1 MLNLGRLLNNGISNR
16 VLPPLRL
23 KPSPTSST
31 SYKYYM
37 DIFSKIKIQ
46 ELVPWLQKDR
56 GFDVNFTL
64 DGEWYQFIYYPN
76 DPLNSWFS
84 DLPDELSGE
93 DEDVV
98 RDKFLNLVK
107 NYQLK
112 KSLSSNTAKTFSDII
127 DEL

>member
-1 MLNLGRLLNNGISNR
+1 
-16 VLPPLRL
+16 
-23 KPSPTSST
+23 
-31 SYKYYM
+31 M

-84 DLPDELSGE
+84 DLPDELSE
-93 DEDVV
+93 KDEDVV
-98 RDKFLNLVK
+98 RDKFLDLIK

>member
-1 MLNLGRLLNNGISNR
+1 
-16 VLPPLRL
+16 
-23 KPSPTSST
+23 
-31 SYKYYM
+31 M

-46 ELVPWLQKDR
+46 ELVPPTERPWLGKDA
-56 GFDVNFTL
+56 FDVNFTL

-84 DLPDELSGE
+84 DLPDELSE
-93 DEDVV
+93 KDEDVV
-98 RDKFLNLVK
+98 RDKFLDLIK